1 MNSTPEQERS
11 NVPRNTVNSSFST
24 SEFSPV
30 KTGSAPAALP
40 APHTADLRKW
50 YRSNMR
56 PLPWREPNTTPWAVL
71 VSEVMSQQTP
81 VNRVIPSWQSWM
93 ETWPTPADL
102 AQAPTAEVLRAW
114 GKLGYPRRALRLKEC
129 AVAIVGKHGGEVPE
143 SVTELLELPGI
154 GDYTAR
160 AVAAFAF
167 SQRTPV
173 VDINVRRVLRRHE
186 QGTLLPGTAKRADMD
201 AVEALLE
208 EDSAAAA
215 ETSVA
220 LMELGALVCKT
231 TPLCDQCPIIDTCAW
246 VLAGRPAPEEHEVK
260 AAKRRVQKFEGTDR
274 QVRGLLLDV
283 LRTAHSPVE
292 QAALDAVWPDAAQRS
307 RALFSLL
314 DDGLAE
320 QTEHG
325 TFRLPTG

>member
-1 MNSTPEQERS
+1 MQANTVNSTPEQEGAS
-11 NVPRNTVNSSFST
+11 VAENF
-24 SEFSPV
+24 
-30 KTGSAPAALP
+30 
-40 APHTADLRKW
+40 TADLRRW
-50 YRSNMR
+50 YRANMR
-56 PLPWREPNTTPWAVL
+56 ALPWREPGTTPWAVL

-81 VNRVIPSWQSWM
+81 VNRVIPLWEAWM
-93 ETWPTPADL
+93 EKWPTPADL
-102 AQAPTAEVLRAW
+102 AQAATADVLRAW

-129 AVAIVGKHGGEVPE
+129 AVTIVGKHGGKVPD
-143 SVTELLELPGI
+143 SVAELLELPGI

-186 QGTLLPGTAKRADMD
+186 QATFLPGTAKRADLD
-201 AVEALLE
+201 AVAALLE
-208 EDSAAAA
+208 DDAETAA

-231 TPLCDQCPIIDTCAW
+231 TPLCDRCPIMDTCAW
-246 VLAGRPAPEEHEVK
+246 MLAGQPAPKEHEVK

-283 LRTAHSPVE
+283 LRAAHSPVE
-292 QAALDAVWPDAAQRS
+292 KAALDAVWPDAAQRARS
-307 RALFSLL
+307 SLL
-314 DDGLAE
+314 TA
-320 QTEHG
+320 
-325 TFRLPTG
+325 